1 MQISFFPF
9 LKKVKSEHPKNV
21 FFGQLNA
28 NSIRNKF
35 KSVQE
40 IIQKTFDIFLVV
52 KLKLIPPS
60 QINSFVFLS
69 IEYFKRIEMQMMVE
83 DYFSM

>member
-9 LKKVKSEHPKNV
+9 LKKVKLEHPKNL